1 MAFPPVE
8 PFASGLLSVGN
19 GTQIYWE
26 TSGNPDGQP
35 VIWLHGGPGSGLGSG
50 GYRRRLD
57 PAKWL
62 IIGIDQRASGR
73 STPGILDEGFDL
85 ATLTTQAMI
94 DDLEMVREHL
104 GVQQWIVSGGSWGTT
119 LALAYA
125 EAHPDRVTG
134 LALAAVTTTSR
145 QEVDW
150 ITESIGRVFPREWA
164 AFAEASG
171 ARPGQRVVE
180 AYFERLTDPGP
191 DTRDAAAIAWCKW
204 EDVHVSL
211 DPRATPDPRY
221 QDREFRN
228 SFATHVVNSWAHSGF
243 LGDRGVLDNI
253 DTIAHL
259 PVVLIH
265 GRLDV
270 SSPLSTAWELHE
282 ALPLSRLVVIES
294 EGHGGSSMTDE
305 LERAYEHLLVW
316 PSST

>member
-1 MAFPPVE
+1 MAFSPVE
-8 PFASGLLSVGN
+8 PFASGLLPVGN
-19 GTQIYWE
+19 GAQIYWE
-26 TSGNPDGQP
+26 TSGTPDGQA

-50 GYRRRLD
+50 GYRRRFD

-73 STPGILDEGFDL
+73 SIPGILDDRCDL

-94 DDLEMVREHL
+94 EDLEIVREHL
-104 GVQQWIVSGGSWGTT
+104 RVQQWIVSGGSWGTT

-125 EAHPDRVTG
+125 EAHPDRVSG

-150 ITESIGRVFPREWA
+150 ITESIGRVFPAEWA

-171 ARPGQRVVE
+171 AVPDQRVVE
-180 AYFERLTDPGP
+180 AYFDRLTDPDP
-191 DTRDAAAIAWCKW
+191 DVRDAAAIAWCRW

-211 DPRATPDPRY
+211 DPQAKPDPRY

-253 DTIAHL
+253 ATIAHL

-270 SSPLSTAWELHE
+270 SSPLSTAWELHR

-294 EGHGGSSMTDE
+294 EGHGGSNMVDE
-305 LERAYEHLLVW
+305 LENAYEHLLAVK
-316 PSST
+316 SEA